1 VGQSKKS
8 LPEVFSLSRRKGVV
22 EMAAIVLSGGSN
34 GRMLRN
40 KASLRIGQK
49 TIIERETEVLATLFS
64 TIIVVTS
71 TPETHKHLEA
81 RLVADLVPGKGPLGG
96 IYSGLV
102 ASKNE
107 YNFVVGCDLPFL
119 NAGLISYMVD
129 VKNGHDIVVPKL
141 NGFLEPLHAVYSKNC
156 LIPVKRQLDRNE
168 LRIQSFFAEVKV
180 RYVRESEIK
189 KYDPDRISFLNV
201 NTEDDLRKA
210 RLIAENHKLQERFR
224 SFLGLSNWQT

>member
-1 VGQSKKS
+1 
-8 LPEVFSLSRRKGVV
+8 
-22 EMAAIVLSGGSN
+22 MAAIVLSGGKTR
-34 GRMLRN
+34 RMLWN

-49 TIIERETEVLATLFS
+49 TIIERETEVLSTLFP
-64 TIIVVTS
+64 TIIVVTNA
-71 TPETHKHLEA
+71 PETHKHLEA
-81 RLVADLVPGKGPLGG
+81 RLVSDLVPDKGPLGG

-119 NAGLISYMVD
+119 NDGLISYMVD

-156 LIPVKRQLDRNE
+156 LIPIRRQLDRNE
-168 LRIQSFFAEVKV
+168 LRIQSFFGEVKV
-180 RYVRESEIK
+180 RYVRESEIE
-189 KYDPDRISFLNV
+189 KYDPEGIGFLNV

-210 RLIAENHKLQERFR
+210 RLIAENHKIQERFR
-224 SFLGLSNWQT
+224 SFLGFSPWQT

>member
-1 VGQSKKS
+1 MGQSKKS

-210 RLIAENHKLQERFR
+210 RLIAENHKIQERFR
-224 SFLGLSNWQT
+224 SSLGLSPWQT

>member
-8 LPEVFSLSRRKGVV
+8 LPEVFSFPGRKGVV

-34 GRMLRN
+34 DRMLRN

-129 VKNGHDIVVPKL
+129 VKNGHDIVVPKF

-189 KYDPDRISFLNV
+189 KYDPEGISFLNV